1 MENSSEERLAIFDLD
16 GTILDTLDDLA
27 DALNHALTKSGYP
40 ERSREEVCS
49 FVGNGIRNLVARGVP
64 AGVREEAKEKVL
76 ADFNDWY
83 QVHCAD
89 KTRPYAGIPELLA
102 KLRSLGWRT
111 AVVSNKAD
119 YGVQKLCSR
128 YFDGLFDAAVGE
140 RADVRRKPAPDSVY
154 AVLRQLSAAKENA
167 VYIGDSEV
175 DLETAENAGMA
186 CIAVCWGFRKESF
199 LRERGAQLLAVDV
212 TELEEILLRGIP
224 HVSGGRKD

>member
-1 MENSSEERLAIFDLD
+1 M
-16 GTILDTLDDLA
+16 
-27 DALNHALTKSGYP
+27 
-40 ERSREEVCS
+40 
-49 FVGNGIRNLVARGVP
+49 
-64 AGVREEAKEKVL
+64 
-76 ADFNDWY
+76 
-83 QVHCAD
+83 
-89 KTRPYAGIPELLA
+89 
-102 KLRSLGWRT
+102 
-111 AVVSNKAD
+111 
-119 YGVQKLCSR
+119 QKLCSR